1 MTVRECQKALTAFDM
16 HCHIFSL
23 DILRVVSKITR
34 VLEVECGF
42 FDLATGGVMRRAPK
56 SELMT
61 TLETCQYLKITQRTL
76 YRYLQSRQIPAFKL
90 GKEWRFVRSDLEQWI
105 RDRTRTAVNS

>member
-1 MTVRECQKALTAFDM
+1 MQLLLGVAC
-16 HCHIFSL
+16 
-23 DILRVVSKITR
+23 
-34 VLEVECGF
+34 F
-42 FDLATGGVMRRAPK
+42 FTTTTMGGKMGIAPK

-61 TLETCQYLKITQRTL
+61 VTETCDYLKITPRTL

-105 RDRTRTAVNS
+105 RDRTRNVVHS

>member
-1 MTVRECQKALTAFDM
+1 MTVRECRKALTAFDM
-16 HCHIFSL
+16 HCHTFSL
-23 DILRVVSKITR
+23 DILRGASRITR
-34 VLEVECGF
+34 VLEAECGF
-42 FDLATGGVMRRAPK
+42 FDLATGGVMSRAPK

>member
-1 MTVRECQKALTAFDM
+1 MGT
-16 HCHIFSL
+16 
-23 DILRVVSKITR
+23 
-34 VLEVECGF
+34 
-42 FDLATGGVMRRAPK
+42 APK

-61 TLETCQYLKITQRTL
+61 VTETCRYLKITSRTL

>member
-1 MTVRECQKALTAFDM
+1 MGT
-16 HCHIFSL
+16 
-23 DILRVVSKITR
+23 
-34 VLEVECGF
+34 
-42 FDLATGGVMRRAPK
+42 APK

-61 TLETCQYLKITQRTL
+61 AAETCRYLRITSRTL

-105 RDRTRTAVNS
+105 RDRTRSVVSS

>member
-1 MTVRECQKALTAFDM
+1 MR
-16 HCHIFSL
+16 S
-23 DILRVVSKITR
+23 
-34 VLEVECGF
+34 
-42 FDLATGGVMRRAPK
+42 GGTMGTAPK

-61 TLETCQYLKITQRTL
+61 ATETCRYLKITPRTL

-105 RDRTRTAVNS
+105 RERTRTAVSSYTRT